1 MINKILIRKS
11 DRKTLH
17 KDRRSLGMSGENLQ
31 EVLLFCLD
39 EKIEGAGI
47 VEVELPNGEKGM
59 IEVECTE
66 EGYELPIKSSL
77 MAQTGFV
84 KFQLRILHD
93 NEEIFKSEIIPLE
106 VKDSINA
113 TATIPEEYPSWVDTL
128 TNLKKDLEKAESER
142 VSNEEE
148 RQTAEEARQENFTEM
163 QKTVKSAVS
172 NIKDLK
178 EDYNTNAK
186 KKTDEFNNNFEE
198 KQKAINDNAEAKTTA
213 FGENAEAQTKTFN
226 TNSDDKLA
234 EYNRNHTAK
243 MKEFDDNYDTKT
255 KTFDDNAADKL
266 DEYNK
271 NTELKEKSF
280 NDNAGTKT
288 ETFNSNAADKQ
299 NEFDENASDK
309 LSEYNQNAKEL
320 INKVEQ
326 VQAENETLKAE
337 NKLIKEQ
344 IPSASASGNSI
355 HVEDSGTLDFD
366 WKIKGRHKQATR
378 EGYNLL
384 DFNVEQN
391 SKVTVNE
398 DGTITINGTGGFSLF
413 YSTVKFKTKTY
424 SMKWQLVSG
433 TATESSNHFF
443 MIPGGKL
450 WANKD
455 AFTQFSFTEENPY
468 NSLWISAGS
477 TFTNA
482 RIKIWIYEGTEEKPY
497 EPYGASPSIDY
508 PSEIETVGSNVN
520 EFDMNNVTTVYNG
533 EKNINE
539 IISNKL
545 SGNYKFVRTSI
556 TNTKLVANNTYT
568 VSFKAKKNEGTYS
581 NNIGFQI
588 FDTDGKVTLQMVEN
602 SPALSEKYQVYSF
615 TFTITANINVT
626 ALLFQ
631 LQQNASEVIMSIKDI
646 KLEKGTVATP
656 YSPFG
661 MGSVE
666 IDVVNKNFYKASEKW
681 FNNIGGVGLTVSERS
696 NKECT
701 LTTTQ
706 RAFTWFGSNQIGGSQ
721 EYRTKVK
728 ENTKYTFS
736 FKAELLKG
744 TAGIGLFIFFDRNLT
759 SEYFEKKHKDYS
771 SNITFVTPAGTNYI
785 HFRIDIYNANTAYR
799 ISEIKI
805 EAEDGTDKYEKH
817 QSQTAIMS
825 IQQEML
831 EGDYIKDVEH
841 HEWQKFI
848 FDGVTNRL
856 NQKTGTSANNLY
868 YTSYISN
875 LLAPTSNGVKT
886 EICSNCFK
894 SYTANQLYGQDLVGV
909 AVTTGKSFSIG
920 FGLESGID
928 TLDKANEK
936 LKELYDAGTPII
948 IYYKLAEAIDLELT
962 SEQKAVRDT
971 KLYTYKNI
979 TNIDVSDELASIDVE
994 YKKNP
999 ATEHDDL
1006 QNQIDEIKQLISTT
1020 ETSALLLD
1028 NLQKDVES
1036 EVE

>member
-1 MINKILIRKS
+1 MVNKILIRKS

-17 KDRRSLGMSGENLQ
+17 KDRRSLGMNGENLQ

-39 EKIEGAGI
+39 EKIEGNGI

-59 IEVECTE
+59 IEVDRTE
-66 EGYELPIKSSL
+66 EGYELPVKSSL
-77 MAQTGFV
+77 LTQTGFV

-366 WKIKGRHKQATR
+366 WKINGRHKQATR

-384 DFNVEQN
+384 DLSNYFDTTETKNGVTRKIYNSGISITGTSTDITNFWFNDLNISLTAGIFNLYLETEN
-391 SKVTVNE
+391 SNVTYVLKDSGGNSIIQTKTSSQKELTE
-398 DGTITINGTGGFSLF
+398 DTTITQILIQVASGVTMNLNCNLMIYQGN
-413 YSTVKFKTKTY
+413 
-424 SMKWQLVSG
+424 VS
-433 TATESSNHFF
+433 
-443 MIPGGKL
+443 
-450 WANKD
+450 
-455 AFTQFSFTEENPY
+455 
-468 NSLWISAGS
+468 
-477 TFTNA
+477 
-482 RIKIWIYEGTEEKPY
+482 KPY
-497 EPYGASPSIDY
+497 EQYGVSPSPDY
-508 PSEIETVGSNVN
+508 PSEIETV
-520 EFDMNNVTTVYNG
+520 
-533 EKNINE
+533 K
-539 IISNKL
+539 
-545 SGNYKFVRTSI
+545 
-556 TNTKLVANNTYT
+556 
-568 VSFKAKKNEGTYS
+568 
-581 NNIGFQI
+581 
-588 FDTDGKVTLQMVEN
+588 
-602 SPALSEKYQVYSF
+602 
-615 TFTITANINVT
+615 
-626 ALLFQ
+626 
-631 LQQNASEVIMSIKDI
+631 
-646 KLEKGTVATP
+646 
-656 YSPFG
+656 
-661 MGSVE
+661 GSVE
-666 IDVVNKNFYKASEKW
+666 IDVVNKNFHKASEKW

-706 RAFTWFGSNQIGGSQ
+706 QRAYTWFGSNQIGGSQ

-744 TAGIGLFIFFDRNLT
+744 TAGIGLLIFFNRNLT

-817 QSQTAIMS
+817 QSQTAIMPV
-825 IQQEML
+825 QQEML
-831 EGDYIKDVEH
+831 TGDYVADVEH

-875 LLAPTSNGVKT
+875 LLAPTSNGVKI

-920 FGLESGID
+920 FGLESSID

-979 TNIDVSDELASIDVE
+979 SNIDVSDELASVEVE
-994 YKKNP
+994 YKKDQDTINKNYENRL
-999 ATEHDDL
+999 AALEAAS
-1006 QNQIDEIKQLISTT
+1006 IS
-1020 ETSALLLD
+1020 
-1028 NLQKDVES
+1028 
-1036 EVE
+1036 

>member
-39 EKIEGAGI
+39 EKIEGTGI

-59 IEVECTE
+59 IEVERTE
-66 EGYELPIKSSL
+66 EGYELPVKSSL
-77 MAQTGFV
+77 LTQTGFV

-113 TATIPEEYPSWVDTL
+113 TETIPEQYPTWIDTL
-128 TNLKKDLEKAESER
+128 TNLKQDLEQAEQER
-142 VSNEEE
+142 VSNENE
-148 RQTAEEARQENFTEM
+148 RISAEKKRQENFTKM
-163 QKTVKSAVS
+163 QETVSSAVS
-172 NIKDLK
+172 NIKDLT
-178 EDYNTNAK
+178 EEYNSNAK
-186 KKTDEFNNNFEE
+186 KETKKF
-198 KQKAINDNAEAKTTA
+198 NDNAVD
-213 FGENAEAQTKTFN
+213 QTKTFN
-226 TNSDDKLA
+226 DNSDSKLA
-234 EYNRNHTAK
+234 EYNKNNTDK
-243 MKEFDDNYDTKT
+243 IKEY
-255 KTFDDNAADKL
+255 DDNAKAKL

-271 NTELKEKSF
+271 NDK
-280 NDNAGTKT
+280 TKT
-288 ETFNSNAADKQ
+288 DAYNNNASNKEETFNTNAAAKQ

-309 LSEYNQNAKEL
+309 LAEYNQNAKEL

-366 WKIKGRHKQATR
+366 WKINGNQYQATR

-384 DFNVEQN
+384 DFNVTQN

-398 DGTITINGTGGFSLF
+398 DGTITINGTGGFSI
-413 YSTVKFKTKTY
+413 KFKEFEYKKGVTY
-424 SMKWQLVSG
+424 KAKATLVSG
-433 TATESSNHFF
+433 TYTSSDPNHIGIMTPYGDNEWLANNIFKTYTFLEDKVRSVMWVGENCVFNNATFEIYS
-443 MIPGGKL
+443 
-450 WANKD
+450 
-455 AFTQFSFTEENPY
+455 
-468 NSLWISAGS
+468 
-477 TFTNA
+477 
-482 RIKIWIYEGTEEKPY
+482 YEGTDDKNFEQ
-497 EPYGASPSIDY
+497 YGVSPSLDY
-508 PSEIETVGSNVN
+508 PSEIETV
-520 EFDMNNVTTVYNG
+520 
-533 EKNINE
+533 K
-539 IISNKL
+539 
-545 SGNYKFVRTSI
+545 
-556 TNTKLVANNTYT
+556 
-568 VSFKAKKNEGTYS
+568 
-581 NNIGFQI
+581 
-588 FDTDGKVTLQMVEN
+588 
-602 SPALSEKYQVYSF
+602 
-615 TFTITANINVT
+615 
-626 ALLFQ
+626 
-631 LQQNASEVIMSIKDI
+631 
-646 KLEKGTVATP
+646 
-656 YSPFG
+656 
-661 MGSVE
+661 GSVE
-666 IDVVNKNFYKASEKW
+666 IEVCNKNLYNFKNKASVATEIITNEEGW
-681 FNNIGGVGLTVSERS
+681 ITATFDNSSGSS
-696 NKECT
+696 NKYMNYITENLKLKNSTQYAIIVEIKKVSGTGSLIVHSSLGSTGQFKGNETYDFSQLSSNSKEVT
-701 LTTTQ
+701 LATTRSDLESINWGLRTYLQ
-706 RAFTWFGSNQIGGSQ
+706 FKTGQSGSITFRISVVEDTTVTASNYIYIPHQS
-721 EYRTKVK
+721 YTKV
-728 ENTKYTFS
+728 
-736 FKAELLKG
+736 L
-744 TAGIGLFIFFDRNLT
+744 
-759 SEYFEKKHKDYS
+759 
-771 SNITFVTPAGTNYI
+771 P
-785 HFRIDIYNANTAYR
+785 
-799 ISEIKI
+799 
-805 EAEDGTDKYEKH
+805 
-817 QSQTAIMS
+817 

-831 EGDYIKDVEH
+831 ENDYVADVEH

-875 LLAPTSNGVKT
+875 LLAPTSNGVKI

-920 FGLESGID
+920 FGLESSID

-962 SEQKAVRDT
+962 EEQKAVRDT

-979 TNIDVSDELASIDVE
+979 TNIAVSDELASIDVN
-994 YKKNP
+994 YKKDP
-999 ATEHDDL
+999 TTEHDEL

-1028 NLQKDVES
+1028 NLQKDVET

>member
-1 MINKILIRKS
+1 MVNKILIRKS

-39 EKIEGAGI
+39 EKIEGTGI

-59 IEVECTE
+59 IQVECTE

-84 KFQLRILHD
+84 KFQLRILH
-93 NEEIFKSEIIPLE
+93 NEVEIFKSEIIALE

-113 TATIPEEYPSWVDTL
+113 TETIPEQYPTWIDNLTTL
-128 TNLKKDLEKAESER
+128 KQELEKAESER
-142 VSNEEE
+142 VSNENE
-148 RQTAEEARQENFTEM
+148 RISAEKTRQENFTKM
-163 QKTVKSAVS
+163 QKTVENATS

-178 EDYNTNAK
+178 EDYNENAK
-186 KKTDEFNNNFEE
+186 QKTEEFNKNFEE

-255 KTFDDNAADKL
+255 KTFDDNAAAKL
-266 DEYNK
+266 DKYNK

-309 LSEYNQNAKEL
+309 LAEYNQNAKEL

-344 IPSASASGNSI
+344 IPSASVSGNSI
-355 HVEDSGTLDFD
+355 HVEDSGSLDFD
-366 WKIKGRHKQATR
+366 WEINGGHAQAITTQPENYIDDREARGKTILEATSLYLPIVNLKAGSGYYFKIFDKDNQILQDSRYLAVDFYDENKVKTGSGPLGFPHNFTEEVTTKAKYAKIY
-378 EGYNLL
+378 YNGNDTDKVIGNTVIKKIGLKITSSVSA
-384 DFNVEQN
+384 DDIDMFVPDSPSPDYPSEVETVG
-391 SKVTVNE
+391 SIVNE
-398 DGTITINGTGGFSLF
+398 LKLKNGKSIKAHGLDVSIDNGIITINGTVNEYYPTFLI
-413 YSTVKFKTKTY
+413 
-424 SMKWQLVSG
+424 SG
-433 TATESSNHFF
+433 D
-443 MIPGGKL
+443 G
-450 WANKD
+450 
-455 AFTQFSFTEENPY
+455 
-468 NSLWISAGS
+468 
-477 TFTNA
+477 
-482 RIKIWIYEGTEEKPY
+482 
-497 EPYGASPSIDY
+497 
-508 PSEIETVGSNVN
+508 EIETRSGRPSINANPNWYNSITLTERDYTLKFEYISGDGGTAYRPYVFIHTSDGKNS
-520 EFDMNNVTTVYNG
+520 EFSQGNSTKIKNYTG
-533 EKNINE
+533 EIAGISFYVDKNQTFN
-539 IISNKL
+539 
-545 SGNYKFVRTSI
+545 NYKFRVYVV
-556 TNTKLVANNTYT
+556 KGTYT
-568 VSFKAKKNEGTYS
+568 K
-581 NNIGFQI
+581 
-588 FDTDGKVTLQMVEN
+588 DTI
-602 SPALSEKYQVYSF
+602 P
-615 TFTITANINVT
+615 
-626 ALLFQ
+626 
-631 LQQNASEVIMSIKDI
+631 
-646 KLEKGTVATP
+646 P
-656 YSPFG
+656 YSSYG

-666 IDVVNKNFYKASEKW
+666 IDVVNKNLYNGKNE
-681 FNNIGGVGLTVSERS
+681 IGGINNDGSLNNNADRWRAIDYINVENSTDISI
-696 NKECT
+696 NIYNI
-701 LTTTQ
+701 TTTGALGKYCLYDKNYNFLSSTQ
-706 RAFTWFGSNQIGGSQ
+706 IININTVVNVSNVSYFRFWFLND
-721 EYRTKVK
+721 KVPT
-728 ENTKYTFS
+728 NTKIQVKTGS
-736 FKAELLKG
+736 
-744 TAGIGLFIFFDRNLT
+744 
-759 SEYFEKKHKDYS
+759 
-771 SNITFVTPAGTNYI
+771 TPTTYAQQ
-785 HFRIDIYNANTAYR
+785 
-799 ISEIKI
+799 
-805 EAEDGTDKYEKH
+805 
-817 QSQTAIMS
+817 QSQTAIMP

-875 LLAPTSNGVKT
+875 LLAPTSNGVKI

-920 FGLESGID
+920 FGLESSID

-962 SEQKAVRDT
+962 SKQKAVRNQ

-994 YKKNP
+994 YKKDP
-999 ATEHDDL
+999 TTEHDDL
-1006 QNQIDEIKQLISTT
+1006 QNQIDEIKQLLSTT
-1020 ETSALLLD
+1020 ETSAFLVN
-1028 NLQKDVES
+1028 NLEKELES
-1036 EVE
+1036 EVN